1 MATLKDVAEKAGVSI
16 ATVSNCINNTKT
28 VKPATRAKIMQII
41 EELNYIPNASAKSL
55 KSEASRAIGVVF
67 PDIDDSCHA
76 DILKGIISLSI
87 IHIFFHTAVSSLAC

>member
-55 KSEASRAIGVVF
+55 KSEAS
-67 PDIDDSCHA
+67 
-76 DILKGIISLSI
+76 
-87 IHIFFHTAVSSLAC
+87 